1 MNVCNT
7 SHGLSAKV
15 KFKHPGLLQFR
26 GEAHVVSPLKY
37 LFSKQSQVMFLKGCQ
52 TISPELIEWQAES
65 ACIVD
70 RA

>member
-15 KFKHPGLLQFR
+15 KFKQPGLLQFR
-26 GEAHVVSPLKY
+26 GEAHVVSPLKD
-37 LFSKQSQVMFLKGCQ
+37 LFSKQSQVMKGCQ
-52 TISPELIEWQAES
+52 NISPELIEWHMKR
-65 ACIVD
+65 ACTVG